1 MDSRWKTKT
10 IVYKTIRN
18 IFYSVIYKLKNPHN
32 VDILTLDELESKEI
46 NNIID
51 LAIDL
56 KKELKKGKEKPLL
69 QNKTLAMIFEKPSTR
84 TRVSFETGMFQ
95 LGGHALTLS
104 PNDLQ
109 LSRGESIADTAR
121 TLSRYVNVVMAR
133 VYDHKSLETF
143 ARNSSIPVING
154 LSDSYHPCQILADLM
169 TIKEHKKNLKKIK
182 IAWIGDGNNVCNSLI
197 LGCAKLKI
205 QLSVAIP
212 DGYEPEFDV
221 IKIGKEAEI
230 LEVSDNP
237 ETAVQDADVVMTDT
251 FVSIHNTSS
260 DRVKKFLPKFQVNQ
274 ALMNKAKKDAI
285 FMHCLPAKRD
295 QEVTSDVIDGSQSVV
310 WDEAENRLHVQ
321 KALLVHLLGV

>member
-1 MDSRWKTKT
+1 MTQK
-10 IVYKTIRN
+10 
-18 IFYSVIYKLKNPHN
+18 PHN
-32 VDILTLDELESKEI
+32 VNILTLDELESKEI

-56 KKELKKGKEKPLL
+56 KKQQKKGKEKPLL

-109 LSRGESIADTAR
+109 LSRGESISDTAM
-121 TLSRYVNVVMAR
+121 TLSRYVNVILAR
-133 VYDHKSLETF
+133 VYDHKSLENL
-143 ARNSSIPVING
+143 ARNSSVPVING
-154 LSDSYHPCQILADLM
+154 LSDSFHPCQILADLM

-205 QLSVAIP
+205 KLSVAIP
-212 DGYEPEFDV
+212 DGYEPDFDV
-221 IKIGKEAEI
+221 VKIGKDAEI

-237 ETAVQDADVVMTDT
+237 EAAVKDADVIMTDT
-251 FVSIHNTSS
+251 FVSIHNTNP

-274 ALMNKAKKDAI
+274 SLMNKAKKDAI

>member
-1 MDSRWKTKT
+1 MTHK
-10 IVYKTIRN
+10 
-18 IFYSVIYKLKNPHN
+18 PHN
-32 VDILTLDELESKEI
+32 VDVLTLDELESKEI

-56 KKELKKGKEKPLL
+56 KKEQKKGKTKPLL

-109 LSRGESIADTAR
+109 LSRGESIGDTAK
-121 TLSRYVNVVMAR
+121 TLSRYVNVIMAR

-154 LSDSYHPCQILADLM
+154 LSDSFHPSQILADLM

-205 QLSVAIP
+205 KLSVAIP
-212 DGYEPEFDV
+212 DGYEPDFDV
-221 IKIGKEAEI
+221 MKIGKEHEI
-230 LEVSDNP
+230 LEVSDIP
-237 ETAVQDADVVMTDT
+237 ELAVKDADVVMTDT
-251 FVSIHNTSS
+251 FVSIHNTNS
-260 DRVKKFLPKFQVNQ
+260 DRVKKFLPKFQVTQ
-274 ALMNKAKKDAI
+274 SLMNKAKKDAI

-295 QEVTSDVIDGSQSVV
+295 QEVTSDVIDGPQSVV

>member
-1 MDSRWKTKT
+1 MTK
-10 IVYKTIRN
+10 K
-18 IFYSVIYKLKNPHN
+18 PHN
-32 VDILTLDELESKEI
+32 IDLLTLDELESKEI

-56 KKELKKGKEKPLL
+56 KKQQKKGNEKPLL

-109 LSRGESIADTAR
+109 LSRGESIADTAK
-121 TLSRYVNVVMAR
+121 TLSRYVNVIMAR
-133 VYDHKSLETF
+133 VYDHKLLENL

-154 LSDSYHPCQILADLM
+154 LSDSYHPCQILADFM

-205 QLSVAIP
+205 QLSVAVP
-212 DGYEPEFDV
+212 DGYEPEFDIV
-221 IKIGKEAEI
+221 KIGKDAEV
-230 LEVSDNP
+230 LEIFDNP
-237 ETAVQDADVVMTDT
+237 EAAVKDADVVMTDT
-251 FVSIHNTSS
+251 FVSIHNTNS

-274 ALMNKAKKDAI
+274 SLMNKAKKDAI

-295 QEVTSDVIDGSQSVV
+295 QEVTSDVIDGSQSVI